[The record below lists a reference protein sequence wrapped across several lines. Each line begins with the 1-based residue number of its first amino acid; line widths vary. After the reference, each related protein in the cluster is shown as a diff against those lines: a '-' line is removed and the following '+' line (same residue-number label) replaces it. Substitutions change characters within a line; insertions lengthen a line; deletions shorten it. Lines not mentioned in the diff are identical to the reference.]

1 MKLDTEVA
9 DLIKWIL
16 TGLAWLV
23 SVVITYHVGKRGKVD
38 DLKIQRRH
46 ELVEKLSI
54 LLQEDHQT
62 RQTLVAEF
70 NSNFEHLDRPEAYEA
85 FEKHES
91 LYQGMRTGIE
101 RCAELK
107 IELRN
112 ISREIT
118 IYINEDLLGEI
129 NKYIDSTSFSYM
141 TDGFGFLI
149 NTYGRS
155 FFENLLD
162 KNNLDLQNSAYS
174 KILKGLRN
182 VRH

>member
-1 MKLDTEVA
+1 MKIDIEVV

-16 TGLAWLV
+16 TGSAWLI
-23 SVVITYHVGKRGKVD
+23 SVVITYKISKRGKVD

-46 ELVEKLSI
+46 ELVERLSI
-54 LLQEDHQT
+54 LIQEDHQT
-62 RQTLVAEF
+62 RLTLAAEF
-70 NSNFEHLDRPEAYEA
+70 FSNFEHLDRAEAYEA

-91 LYQGMRTGIE
+91 LYQGIRASIE
-101 RCAELK
+101 RCAEIK
-107 IELRN
+107 IELRD
-112 ISREIT
+112 ISREIA
-118 IYINEDLLGEI
+118 IYINEDLLTEI
-129 NKYIDSTSFSYM
+129 NKYMDSTSFSYM
-141 TDGFGFLI
+141 TDGVGFLI

-162 KNNLDLQNSAYS
+162 NKNINIQNSTYK

>member
-1 MKLDTEVA
+1 MKLEPEIV
-9 DLIKWIL
+9 DLIKWVL

-23 SVVITYHVGKRGKVD
+23 SVVITYQIGKRGKVD
-38 DLKIQRRH
+38 DLKIHRRH

-62 RQTLVAEF
+62 RESLIRQF
-70 NSNFEHLDRPEAYEA
+70 HSNFKHLERPEAYEA
-85 FEKHES
+85 FEKHDS
-91 LYQGMRTGIE
+91 LYQGLRTDIE

-107 IELRN
+107 IELQTL
-112 ISREIT
+112 SRET
-118 IYINEDLLGEI
+118 AIYIQEDLLTEL
-129 NKYIDSTSFSYM
+129 NKYLDSTSFTYM

-155 FFENLLD
+155 FFDNLLD
-162 KNNLDLQNSAYS
+162 ETNIKIQNAAYS

-182 VRH
+182 VKH

>member
-1 MKLDTEVA
+1 MKLDAEVV
-9 DLIKWIL
+9 DLIKWAL
-16 TGLAWLV
+16 TGLAWLI
-23 SVVITYHVGKRGKVD
+23 SVVITYHIGKRGKVD

-46 ELVEKLSI
+46 ELVDKLSI

-70 NSNFEHLDRPEAYEA
+70 NSNFEHLDRVEAYEA

-91 LYQGMRTGIE
+91 LYQSMRAGIE

-112 ISREIT
+112 LSREIA
-118 IYINEDLLGEI
+118 IYINEDLLKEI

-155 FFENLLD
+155 FFDNLLD
-162 KNNLDLQNSAYS
+162 TKNIDIQNTTYK
-174 KILKGLRN
+174 KILKGLRD